1 MQKKF
6 EKVLMPVASKLG
18 NNVVLMSLRDG
29 FLIITP
35 LIIVTSIFLLIG
47 NFPIPGW
54 SEFWIKLCGPQLALR
69 ESYQQLQ
76 LHMHMVRIEDW
87 IPFKQ
92 GWFHLYHF

>member
-1 MQKKF
+1 
-6 EKVLMPVASKLG
+6 MPVASKLG

-54 SEFWIKLCGPQLALR
+54 SEFWIKVCGPQFPDCLVLYLILSLALR
-69 ESYQQLQ
+69 EYYQQLR
-76 LHMHMVRIEDW
+76 LHMHMVRIED
-87 IPFKQ
+87 
-92 GWFHLYHF
+92 